1 MTYLMLPSS
10 AASDPALRHE
20 LALRNETCESY
31 YNLAAQKRLVDD
43 AYRAG
48 LDAYARETKSRSKTT
63 TVTVHG
69 REVPCSTEG
78 FYVTCP

>member
-1 MTYLMLPSS
+1 MLPSS
-10 AASDPALRHE
+10 AVADPALRLE

-31 YNLAAQKRLVDD
+31 YSLAAQKRLVDD

-48 LDAYARETKSRSKTT
+48 LDAYAREKKSHSNVT

-69 REVPCSTEG
+69 REVTCTTEG
-78 FYVTCP
+78 LYVTCP